1 MTKKRRRPIHLHV
14 MVSEEEQAL
23 IQQRMTESGIRNMGA
38 YMRKMALN
46 GYVLHV
52 DLSPV
57 RELVSLQRRC
67 SNNLNQVAIQ
77 ANTYGGIYPE
87 EIAALQRDYAAL
99 WGPLSD
105 LLKKL
110 PGFHYFGTIC
120 PEVLKAGGILVVP
133 PGQRYNYHVRNHKPH
148 FSRRYQAMRI
158 ILKLLSAPFVL
169 ALTLLVAVLNF
180 AFSFA
185 SWVFYALSFLCL
197 IGALFALFTGDRWGI
212 QGLVIAFAVSPFG
225 LPAVAEWLI
234 NKLDSLNY
242 SLKSF
247 ITG

>member
-1 MTKKRRRPIHLHV
+1 MTKKRVRSVPIYVWVRPDELEVIR
-14 MVSEEEQAL
+14 E
-23 IQQRMTESGIRNMGA
+23 RMAEAGIRNMGA

-105 LLKKL
+105 LLEK
-110 PGFHYFGTIC
+110 
-120 PEVLKAGGILVVP
+120 
-133 PGQRYNYHVRNHKPH
+133 
-148 FSRRYQAMRI
+148 
-158 ILKLLSAPFVL
+158 LSAVVEL
-169 ALTLLVAVLNF
+169 
-180 AFSFA
+180 
-185 SWVFYALSFLCL
+185 
-197 IGALFALFTGDRWGI
+197 
-212 QGLVIAFAVSPFG
+212 
-225 LPAVAEWLI
+225 
-234 NKLDSLNY
+234 
-242 SLKSF
+242 
-247 ITG
+247 

>member
-23 IQQRMTESGIRNMGA
+23 IQQRMAESGIRNMGA

-87 EIAALQRDYAAL
+87 EIGAVL
-99 WGPLSD
+99 PF
-105 LLKKL
+105 

-158 ILKLLSAPFVL
+158 ILKLLAAPFVL

-185 SWVFYALSFLCL
+185 SWVFCALSFLCL
-197 IGALFALFTGDRWGI
+197 IGALFALITGDRWGI

-234 NKLDSLNY
+234 DKLDSLNY